1 MNRREF
7 LGLSAAALL
16 GAKGALGKS
25 TGMYPA
31 LNSVLISGRAK
42 WPEFAELAA
51 RVGYPGVDV
60 ALERAMPEGAEA
72 TRALLGRLKLKPAA
86 VSFPV
91 DFRKD
96 DTVFQAGLKK
106 LGAAAEFAAAI
117 GCPRMATWVIASGPL
132 PKDEQR
138 KIYKERFSAAARVLA
153 GSGVRLGLEFVGP
166 LALRRQGP
174 HEFIWRMSEMAEFA
188 AECGPNVG
196 LLLDAWHWH
205 HAGATT
211 QDIITA
217 GKQRIVHVHISDS
230 AKLPPEQVKDN
241 ERLLP
246 GEGVIDL
253 AGFLRA
259 LAKIGYSDALSIE
272 VFGRTKDMPVEEAAA
287 AGLKS
292 TLEVMKKA
300 GVA

>member
-1 MNRREF
+1 MDRREF

-31 LNSVLISGRAK
+31 LNGVLISGRAK

-60 ALERAMPEGAEA
+60 DLGRAMQEGAEG
-72 TRALLGRLKLKPAA
+72 TRALLSRLKLKPAA

-117 GCPRMATWVIASGPL
+117 GCPRMATWVIASSPL

-138 KIYKERFSAAARVLA
+138 KIYKERFTVAAEVLA
-153 GSGVRLGLEFVGP
+153 GSGVRLGLEFLGP
-166 LALRRQGP
+166 LALRRQNP

-211 QDIITA
+211 EDIISA

-259 LAKIGYSDALSIE
+259 LAKIGYSDALSTE

>member
-1 MNRREF
+1 MDRREF

-25 TGMYPA
+25 TSMYPA
-31 LNSVLISGRAK
+31 LNGVLISGRAK

-60 ALERAMPEGAEA
+60 DLGRAMQEGAEG
-72 TRALLGRLKLKPAA
+72 TRALLSRLKLKPAA

-117 GCPRMATWVIASGPL
+117 GCPRMATWVIASSPL

-138 KIYKERFSAAARVLA
+138 KIYKERFTVAAEVLA
-153 GSGVRLGLEFVGP
+153 GSGVRLGLEFLGP
-166 LALRRQGP
+166 LALRRQNP

-211 QDIITA
+211 QDIISA
-217 GKQRIVHVHISDS
+217 GRQRIVHVHISDS

-253 AGFLRA
+253 AGFLQA
-259 LAKIGYSDALSIE
+259 LAKIGYSDALSTE